1 MTTKTS
7 APEVEI
13 IRYQVLIPVTE
24 VQVRTAQAKDMEA
37 HYLWELIHLKNP
49 LHRRSEKV
57 YHLSNRYSLVWM
69 WCGWAENI
77 TLWSCAWQHCRVP
90 QRFPQNHPADHS
102 GKCAQYEHSTGKAAR
117 SVRLDAPDAEIR
129 RRQRRNNRHQRQTE
143 RSAPFGRNYRLRQR
157 RSLRRRRLHGR
168 QRQPTR
174 RLSRTQSNDR
184 YNQTAD

>member
-1 MTTKTS
+1 MIVINNRLKIFRAQSVTTKTS

-69 WCGWAENI
+69 
-77 TLWSCAWQHCRVP
+77 
-90 QRFPQNHPADHS
+90 
-102 GKCAQYEHSTGKAAR
+102 
-117 SVRLDAPDAEIR
+117 
-129 RRQRRNNRHQRQTE
+129 
-143 RSAPFGRNYRLRQR
+143 
-157 RSLRRRRLHGR
+157 
-168 QRQPTR
+168 
-174 RLSRTQSNDR
+174 
-184 YNQTAD
+184 